1 MTSRFRRLLLGIAA
15 ATMLA
20 TPALA
25 HRQWL
30 LPSAT
35 VVSGSGDDM
44 WVTVDAAV
52 SNDLFYFEHQPL
64 RLDNVKAY
72 APDGTE
78 VPLQHSSTGRYRSTF
93 DVQLTQP
100 GTYKIANVGG
110 GIMGSYKVNGQEQ
123 RLPRGTRPD
132 QIASIIPAGATDVTL
147 TQTVSRNETFV
158 TFGQPTTT
166 VFTPTRQG
174 IELVP
179 VTHPN
184 DLVVG
189 EPGRFRFL
197 VDGQPAANLT
207 VTVVPG
213 GIRYRNQ
220 LNDRTLHTDANGEVS
235 IDWPTPGFYWISAEI
250 SDNHPSLPGATQR
263 RLSYITTLEVMPS

>member
-35 VVSGSGDDM
+35 VVSGSGDDV

-78 VPLQHSSTGRYRSTF
+78 VPL
-93 DVQLTQP
+93 
-100 GTYKIANVGG
+100 
-110 GIMGSYKVNGQEQ
+110 
-123 RLPRGTRPD
+123 
-132 QIASIIPAGATDVTL
+132 
-147 TQTVSRNETFV
+147 
-158 TFGQPTTT
+158 
-166 VFTPTRQG
+166 
-174 IELVP
+174 
-179 VTHPN
+179 
-184 DLVVG
+184 
-189 EPGRFRFL
+189 
-197 VDGQPAANLT
+197 
-207 VTVVPG
+207 
-213 GIRYRNQ
+213 
-220 LNDRTLHTDANGEVS
+220 
-235 IDWPTPGFYWISAEI
+235 
-250 SDNHPSLPGATQR
+250 R
-263 RLSYITTLEVMPS
+263 R